1 MAGSQ
6 LKKLRESLKANGVI
20 GPSDSKKKNERNK
33 RKRKEAISSIREQ
46 VNPFDIKV
54 NRQKQHVFGQNTQ
67 GSMGRPA
74 LAKQQREEARMKAF
88 KSEQARKNKVGGIL
102 DRRFGENDATMT
114 PEEKMLARFT
124 RERQARVSK
133 NSLFNLEDDDDEATL
148 APYGQSLSLA
158 DDFEAED
165 GDMSMSDEELQEIRR
180 KRNKLA
186 LDAAEEDDED
196 TEEAPE
202 RKKSKKEVMNEI
214 IAKSKL
220 HKYERQQARQEDM
233 AVIDELNKRD
243 NIDALYEDLAKIDES
258 GWTSGKGGS
267 NKSVEN
273 ATYDRSVRELAFDRR
288 AQPADRTK
296 TEEELQK
303 EAKEKREAL
312 EKQRLARMNGELIDE
327 DEISEQEDYENLGD
341 AGEFGLAS
349 SLAVPS
355 GQSDD
360 DEDASGQDSEDGSES
375 GEDDEDEDED
385 EDEGEEAEGSEDD
398 FRDVLDEGAGD
409 GEINF
414 LSARSST
421 KGAPSSSDIAK
432 TGKSTCPT
440 TVKDLRNIVSGVP
453 MQKFPEVIRQIIT
466 SHHARLAEGNKEKLA
481 VLSTVLVDFILDLAD
496 EGDAE
501 FGNIIDSL
509 FGILKGLAEDH
520 SEKLAR
526 HFRDKLAYFA
536 DTLQRMSNGAA
547 DKFEP
552 SASFLLFFTIIGML
566 YSASDHFHP
575 VVTPASLIICQY
587 LASAPVTDV
596 EHVYASVH
604 LCGVMASYQKLSQR
618 YVPEVVLALCRCI
631 YLLTQSRQSSTASSK
646 IFLASGI
653 SKNLNIDYDQL
664 SQAEAKKLRL
674 RDCGKVP
681 NSVEDYKCT
690 LLLAAV
696 GTVERV
702 LKLWNG
708 QSAYAEI
715 ASPVL
720 NLIEPVRD
728 SNKFIDDAYQK
739 MKRTVK
745 FSVDERSPLT
755 LQSHKPIPIASL
767 LPQFEDNY
775 NPEKKSY
782 DPDRQKQEISK
793 LRAQIKKERK
803 GALRDLRKDSQFV
816 AREKIKSR
824 REQDNAYHEKLKR
837 LERSIAT
844 EEGAEKNKYEREKQA
859 RKRGRKRN

>member
-6 LKKLRESLKANGVI
+6 LKKLRESLKASGVI

-33 RKRKEAISSIREQ
+33 RKRKEAIGSLREQ

-88 KSEQARKNKVGGIL
+88 RSEQARKNKVGGIL

-124 RERQARVSK
+124 RERQSRVSK

-158 DDFEAED
+158 DDFEADE
-165 GDMSMSDEELQEIRR
+165 GDMSMSDEELEAIRR

-186 LDAAEEDDED
+186 SDAGEEDDED
-196 TEEAPE
+196 TEGAPE

-214 IAKSKL
+214 IAKSKM

-233 AVIDELNKRD
+233 AAIDELNQRD

-288 AQPADRTK
+288 AQPSDRTK

-327 DEISEQEDYENLGD
+327 DEISEPENDETLGD
-341 AGEFGLAS
+341 AGEFGLS
-349 SLAVPS
+349 GSLAGPS
-355 GQSDD
+355 VQGDD
-360 DEDASGQDSEDGSES
+360 DEEEEDASSQDSEDGSAS
-375 GEDDEDEDED
+375 GEEEDDDEDEDD
-385 EDEGEEAEGSEDD
+385 HDGEEDD
-398 FRDVLDEGAGD
+398 FRDVLDEDAGD

-421 KGAPSSSDIAK
+421 KAAPSSSSEI
-432 TGKSTCPT
+432 KSTCPA
-440 TVKDLRNIVSGVP
+440 TVKDLRNVVSGVP
-453 MQKFPEVIRQIIT
+453 MQKFPEVIRKIIT
-466 SHHARLAEGNKEKLA
+466 SNHARLAEGNKEKLA

-526 HFRDKLAYFA
+526 HFRDKLASYA
-536 DTLQRMSNGAA
+536 DILQRVSNGAA
-547 DKFEP
+547 DKFES

-596 EHVYASVH
+596 EHVYASVY
-604 LCGVMASYQKLSQR
+604 LCGVMTSYQKLSQR
-618 YVPEVVLALCRCI
+618 YIPEVVLALSRCV
-631 YLLTQSRQSSTASSK
+631 YLLTQSRQSSAASRK
-646 IFLASGI
+646 IFLPSGI
-653 SKNLNIDYDQL
+653 SKNLTIDYDRL
-664 SQAEAKKLRL
+664 SNVEAKKLRL

-681 NSVEDYKCT
+681 NSTEDYKCT

-696 GTVERV
+696 GTVERA

-715 ASPVL
+715 ALPIL
-720 NLIEPVRD
+720 NLIEPVRND
-728 SNKFIDDAYQK
+728 NKFIDDAYQK
-739 MKRTVK
+739 IKRTVK
-745 FSVDERSPLT
+745 FSTDERSPLT

-816 AREKIKSR
+816 AREKIKAR
-824 REQDNAYHEKLKR
+824 RDQDSAYHEKLKR